1 MSYIIK
7 VIASDSNRNQKKPAN
22 LFAGYFIVADFHP
35 GAGTGITLEKS
46 QEISILLS
54 FIFLQNK
61 KMTTITTTVPFPV
74 KEQHMDI
81 KQLLKR
87 YVDYV
92 VKQDKSLNSLE
103 IDFGKKWINAKDVL
117 SYLKKIHD

>member
-1 MSYIIK
+1 
-7 VIASDSNRNQKKPAN
+7 
-22 LFAGYFIVADFHP
+22 
-35 GAGTGITLEKS
+35 
-46 QEISILLS
+46 
-54 FIFLQNK
+54 
-61 KMTTITTTVPFPV
+61 MTTITTTVPFPV